1 MARITGKA
9 LPDGPDSPYLKIRDA
24 IIRGELEPDS
34 PLVEQNLAEWCGV
47 SRTPIREAL
56 RRLEQDGL
64 VERSARGLV
73 VTSRTPEQILDTYE
87 VRIVLE
93 ESVARFAAERHTQ
106 IDRIRL
112 ENLLRDASG
121 ATEPG
126 GELARQNHAFHRAMW
141 AASHNE
147 ALIDVLSRLY
157 LHLTRFPATT
167 LSYERRWEET
177 QVDHRALLD
186 AVIARDADLAA
197 QLARKHFERARDIRL
212 ELWQQDLTDE
222 AALS

>member
-1 MARITGKA
+1 MGSTSGKI
-9 LPDGPDSPYLKIRDA
+9 LDEESGSPYLRIRDA
-24 IIRGELEPDS
+24 IIEGRFPPDT

-64 VERSARGLV
+64 VERSSRGLV
-73 VTSRTPEQILDTYE
+73 VTNRTPEQILDTYE

-93 ESVARFAAERHTQ
+93 EAVARFAAQRHTQ

-112 ENLLRDASG
+112 ENLLRTSADSP
-121 ATEPG
+121 EDG
-126 GELARQNHAFHRAMW
+126 GGLALKNHNFHRTMW

-186 AVIARDADLAA
+186 AVVARDAQLAA

-212 ELWQQDLTDE
+212 ELWQQDIP
-222 AALS
+222 